1 MAQGIFKAYDFL
13 KEGEINSEVI
23 ANFYDKNVADA
34 EWKPIL
40 KAAAETCKSKID
52 AKADEIS
59 KRMESPPFGFSKN
72 QCSAKASAFTV
83 CIFVESFNVARLNGF
98 FVTL

>member
-52 AKADEIS
+52 AKQMKFLREWNPHRSDSRKTSAVP
-59 KRMESPPFGFSKN
+59 KRARL
-72 QCSAKASAFTV
+72 QSAFLW
-83 CIFVESFNVARLNGF
+83 SRSM
-98 FVTL
+98 